1 MKKRSNGRETMEKI
15 LEHARAELDA
25 HGAVE
30 FNILRVIENS
40 GVSRSSVYHHFG
52 DRSGV
57 IAAVE
62 VDRFVAELKFLN
74 DGVRAAVASAT
85 SVDQVMDL
93 IEFVLRAAGSEE
105 GRRQREQRLA
115 VMVAARKIPVL
126 AETLRDHQ
134 RSGDV
139 HMADT
144 IRLAAECGLISA
156 VEDPEGVAHLFSSL
170 FIGRAMVDVLD
181 DPEADASWVRQ
192 TMRVIRR
199 AMGVGPDGQ
208 GD

>member
-1 MKKRSNGRETMEKI
+1 MEKI

-74 DGVRAAVASAT
+74 DGVRDAVASAV
-85 SVDQVMDL
+85 SAAQVMDL
-93 IEFVLRAAGSEE
+93 IELVLTAAGSTD
-105 GRRQREQRLA
+105 GRRQREHRLA
-115 VMVAARKIPVL
+115 VLVAARNIPVL

-134 RSGDV
+134 RSGDA

-144 IRLAAECGLISA
+144 IRLASERGLIPA

-170 FIGRAMVDVLD
+170 FLGRSMVDILD

-192 TMRVIRR
+192 TMAVIRH
-199 AMGVGPDGQ
+199 AMGVGPEEHAG
-208 GD
+208 